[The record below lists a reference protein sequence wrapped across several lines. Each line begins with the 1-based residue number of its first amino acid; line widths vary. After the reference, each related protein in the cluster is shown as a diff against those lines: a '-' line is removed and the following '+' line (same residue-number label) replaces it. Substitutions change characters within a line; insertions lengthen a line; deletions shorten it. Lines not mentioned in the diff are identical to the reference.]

1 MNSRLFSLT
10 KSLSRRRFHH
20 TAVRTNVIMGIETS
34 CDDTG
39 CAIVD
44 SSGNILG
51 ECLNSQQQV
60 HINHGG
66 IMPPVAKELHE
77 QHIERV
83 VNEALMSSKLKFK
96 ELNAIA
102 ATVKPGL
109 PMSLLVGMGYGKKL
123 AREHNKPFIPIHH
136 MEAHALT
143 IRMIE
148 KFARRMKLHI
158 LQEYSS
164 MSGGRAVEVAATK
177 GDPNAFEFP
186 MSLAHYRDCNF
197 SVAGLK
203 NTARKYILKLEKTHE
218 VEPDQIVPKMEDLCA
233 SFQLS
238 IARHICHRV
247 QRAMEY
253 VSLRELLP
261 PDEEKTLVV
270 SGGVAC
276 NKFIRGCVEQV
287 CLEMGYRL
295 LAPPPHL
302 CTDNGAMIAWN
313 GMERWKAGKGVIDPS
328 SPEFDEVDIQG
339 RCILGEDMR
348 EDVAEANIKCKWV
361 KLKI

>member
-1 MNSRLFSLT
+1 
-10 KSLSRRRFHH
+10 
-20 TAVRTNVIMGIETS
+20 
-34 CDDTG
+34 
-39 CAIVD
+39 
-44 SSGNILG
+44 
-51 ECLNSQQQV
+51 
-60 HINHGG
+60 
-66 IMPPVAKELHE
+66 MPPVAKELHE

-148 KFARRMKLHI
+148 KVKFPFLVLLISGGHCLLNLVQDVDKFLLLGQSLDDAPGEALDKFARRMKLHI